1 MGTYTTS
8 TFTVDPTKCEPQ
20 LVSENYCCNWQKGW
34 LVELPC
40 LPDGGLDAVDSG
52 PPLGP
57 PAGAPDGGPSC
68 NSLCGAFGPV
78 GACDWAGTPD
88 GGSGMVVWCTPE
100 YNLPQPC
107 GGGRAPRGFIPR
119 DARAASQAAAYLAC
133 MAQLEAASVD
143 AFHALHADLARLG
156 APRRLLVAVR
166 AAARDEVRHARM
178 VGSMAERFGACPP
191 PVSVA
196 AAPARSVE
204 ELAIENAEEG
214 CVKETFGAAVAAAQA
229 RRARDPEVRKM
240 MRAIARDELGH
251 AALAWR
257 IAAWLDVRL
266 DANARQRVRE
276 ARVRALRAL
285 SANLHDEQAHQEALG
300 LPDGRATR
308 LMLER
313 MEPALASG
321 RLARPLPSPD
331 ALFAPT

>member
-1 MGTYTTS
+1 
-8 TFTVDPTKCEPQ
+8 
-20 LVSENYCCNWQKGW
+20 
-34 LVELPC
+34 
-40 LPDGGLDAVDSG
+40 
-52 PPLGP
+52 
-57 PAGAPDGGPSC
+57 
-68 NSLCGAFGPV
+68 
-78 GACDWAGTPD
+78 
-88 GGSGMVVWCTPE
+88 
-100 YNLPQPC
+100 
-107 GGGRAPRGFIPR
+107 
-119 DARAASQAAAYLAC
+119 

-143 AFHALHADLARLG
+143 AFDALYADLARLG
-156 APRRLLVAVR
+156 APRGLLAAVR

-196 AAPARSVE
+196 AAPARSAE

-214 CVKETFGAAVAAAQA
+214 CVKEAFGAAVAAAQA
-229 RRARDPEVRKM
+229 QRARDPRVRKM

-257 IAAWLDVRL
+257 IAAWLDARL
-266 DANARQRVRE
+266 DADGRHRVRE

-285 SANLHDEQAHQEALG
+285 SAGILDEQPRQDALG

-321 RLARPLPSPD
+321 RLARV
-331 ALFAPT
+331 A